1 MVEQINAVTKA
12 EGPCTILAGAGTGKT
27 HTIVEKIKYLIKE
40 KIYLP
45 ERIVC
50 ITFSNEAA
58 NNLLIRLQRALE
70 FKGGKEPIIRTFHAF
85 SADLLRKYFSKVE
98 VKEDFKILDPDQ
110 AKVVLHRHLKIQP
123 YYCHK
128 YVASIGTAKDLGI
141 SLESLQSYI
150 KNKIESFEGIELEK
164 RLENLQFE
172 LQTLHLNSKYTIARD
187 KKRILLEEIRK
198 ISSLLDLKKF
208 VSAWSAYEKIKTMSN
223 YLDYSDL
230 NIRALDLLEKYPEIA
245 KEFSYI
251 IVDEFQDTNKLQL
264 DFLLYLAAHGNITIV
279 GDMNQSIY
287 RFRGAYKENFNI
299 FKKHFNIN
307 PGEIFNLDKSR
318 RSPNKVL
325 RAAHKLILNNYEN
338 KEDCFMVENFED
350 RDGEKIE
357 IYELNNAKEE
367 ARKAAD
373 IVEKEL
379 ADGRKSEEICIMFRT
394 HQQGRIIKKM
404 LESRGISYKSATKK
418 PLLKQAAIKTAIDYL
433 TIIDKL
439 KRKDKG
445 GEEAWWDLI
454 YQLDFL
460 EEDLLKIGK
469 FIKDNK
475 DKEQISEFLL
485 SKLTELPL
493 SNSGRLSA
501 KIVTERIKKM
511 LESALNTK
519 DASELV
525 RDVCIIAG
533 MVSETKDLRQKEVI
547 LNLNKFYELCQEH
560 STLYSPDLPSFL
572 RYLDILGNLEIEI
585 EAADMEKAGVQL
597 MTLHATKGLEYDVVI
612 ITNMAQKRFPIER
625 IESNNMIPIALYP
638 EMAALLEKNTED
650 FELIVKDY
658 ERRHQLY
665 EERRLCYVAFTRT
678 RKKLILTYS
687 QEYGGKKFM
696 PSQFLN
702 EILYKENNDI
712 DFFIDDEDKYVEP
725 KLEMRPASKFG
736 YALHSNEFDELLVK
750 IVKDSERN
758 MVKVQRDE
766 NRAFSPSAL
775 LTFVECQKKFEYHY
789 VYNMPEKKTISWDA
803 LRLGSF
809 AHLIF
814 EQGVKKNFRTIKE
827 FLNLAREL
835 HLQEEWQS
843 VDFSDAEH
851 LVKIFFERNKDKY
864 DEHSRTEQ
872 LLKINLEGVD
882 FVGFADRIDFRD
894 DGVEIIDY
902 KTGKQTIAPLHR
914 RWQMGYYALAAA
926 SLFGKVKKITLDMLK
941 QEKPL
946 EFEIDE
952 RGNALS
958 LYSDMSF
965 NVHEVQEELVS
976 TAKQIL
982 DAYDK
987 GFKPCPIEKNCE
999 FCNEYVYG
1007 L

>member
-1 MVEQINAVTKA
+1 MVEQINAITKA
-12 EGPCTILAGAGTGKT
+12 AGPCAILAGAGTGKT

-40 KIYLP
+40 KIYSP

-70 FKGGKEPIIRTFHAF
+70 LADGKEPIIRTFHAF
-85 SADLLRKYFSKVE
+85 SADLLRKYGGKTGI
-98 VKEDFKILDPDQ
+98 KEDFKILDPDQ
-110 AKVVLHRHLKIQP
+110 AKVILHRYLKIQP

-128 YVASIGTAKDLGI
+128 YIASIGTAKDLGV
-141 SLESLQSYI
+141 SLESLQEYAR
-150 KNKIESFEGIELEK
+150 NKIAFFNGLDLDK

-172 LQTLHLNSKYTIARD
+172 LQTIHLQTRNSEERE
-187 KKRILLEEIRK
+187 KKRILLEEIKK
-198 ISSLLDLKKF
+198 ISNLLDLKKF
-208 VSAWSAYEKIKTMSN
+208 LSAWSAYEKIKN
-223 YLDYSDL
+223 LNGYFDYSDL
-230 NIRALDLLEKYPEIA
+230 NIVALSLLEKNPEIA
-245 KEFSYI
+245 DEFSCV

-264 DFLLYLAAHGNITIV
+264 DFLLRLTGHKNITIV

-299 FKKHFNIN
+299 FKKYFDLQLS
-307 PGEIFNLDKSR
+307 EIFNLDKSR

-325 RAAHKLILNNYEN
+325 KVAHKLVLNNYEN
-338 KEDCFMVENFED
+338 KEDCFMVENFEN
-350 RDGEKIE
+350 REGEKID
-357 IYELNNAKEE
+357 IFELKNGREE
-367 ARKAAD
+367 ARKAVE

-533 MVSETKDLRQKEVI
+533 MVSEAKDLRQKEVI

-625 IESNNMIPIALYP
+625 IESNSLIPTALYP
-638 EMAALLEKNTED
+638 EMAVLLEKNSED
-650 FELIVKDY
+650 FELFVREY

-665 EERRLCYVAFTRT
+665 EERRLCYVAFTRA
-678 RKKLILTYS
+678 KEKLILTYA

-702 EILYKENNDI
+702 ELNYKNNQDI
-712 DFFIDDEDKYVEP
+712 NFFIDSEEKFMEP
-725 KLEMRPASKFG
+725 NLEIKPASRFG
-736 YALHSNEFDELLVK
+736 YALYSNNFDELLVK
-750 IVKDSERN
+750 MVKDSERSSAR
-758 MVKVQRDE
+758 VPRDE
-766 NRAFSPSAL
+766 SRAFSPSAL

-789 VYNMPEKKTISWDA
+789 VYNMPEKKTISWEA

-809 AHLIF
+809 VHLIF
-814 EQGVKKNFRTIKE
+814 EQGVKKNFRTLKE
-827 FLNLAREL
+827 FFNLAKEL
-835 HLQEEWQS
+835 QLQEEWQS
-843 VDFSDAEH
+843 VNYSDVEH
-851 LVKIFFERNKDKY
+851 LIRVFFERNKNKY
-864 DEHSRTEQ
+864 NEHSKTEQ
-872 LLKINLEGVD
+872 MLKVDLEGIG
-882 FVGFADRIDFRD
+882 FIGFADRIDFREG
-894 DGVEIIDY
+894 GVEIIDY

-965 NVHEVQEELVS
+965 NIHEVKEELIS
-976 TAKQIL
+976 TAKQVL
-982 DAYDK
+982 NAYDK
-987 GFKPCPIEKNCE
+987 GFKPCQIEKNCE